1 MQAQGPALM
10 EEEETAVLG
19 LEREM
24 GGCAQAS
31 ADETN
36 RRGQLE
42 WDHLRQEWLYASW
55 VITPVEQEGISC
67 RVHMAEDRLGT
78 GQFSGGRK
86 LVLCVGG

>member
-1 MQAQGPALM
+1 MQAEGPALM

-19 LEREM
+19 LGRET

-42 WDHLRQEWLYASW
+42 WNHPRQEWPYAW
-55 VITPVEQEGISC
+55 
-67 RVHMAEDRLGT
+67 
-78 GQFSGGRK
+78 
-86 LVLCVGG
+86 

>member
-1 MQAQGPALM
+1 M

-36 RRGQLE
+36 RRG
-42 WDHLRQEWLYASW
+42 S
-55 VITPVEQEGISC
+55 
-67 RVHMAEDRLGT
+67 
-78 GQFSGGRK
+78 
-86 LVLCVGG
+86 

>member
-1 MQAQGPALM
+1 MQAEGPALM

-36 RRGQLE
+36 RRG
-42 WDHLRQEWLYASW
+42 S
-55 VITPVEQEGISC
+55 
-67 RVHMAEDRLGT
+67 
-78 GQFSGGRK
+78 
-86 LVLCVGG
+86 